1 MLLLLTLSIT
11 YWVQIVKSLMFESS
25 HCYIYL
31 KLAVTTFHIYKEKLL
46 NSFSKI
52 LLKYFAAID
61 RATIQYLLI
70 LLI

>member
-1 MLLLLTLSIT
+1 
-11 YWVQIVKSLMFESS
+11 MFESS
-25 HCYIYL
+25 HFYIYL